1 MPEVKSD
8 SGIRK
13 AIIMAGGFGTR
24 LRPLTINIPKPLVPM
39 MQKPMMHHIV
49 NLLKAHGV
57 REITSL
63 LYFQPDAIRNYFG
76 DGRKFGIKMNYI
88 QSDADYG
95 TAGSVRNAYEFI
107 DERFIVISGDV
118 LTDFDLSKALDF
130 HIKRNAKATMIL
142 TRVKNP
148 LAFGV
153 VITEKDGRVSRF
165 LEKPSWG
172 EVFSDTINTGI
183 YILEREVMDWIPYRE
198 EYDFSKDLFPKMLRE
213 NLGLYGYVADG
224 YWRDVGTLPEY
235 QEAHLDCLHGRVNL
249 DFYEGYEKIT
259 SGIYIHKTVKI
270 DLDAVKLTGSVLIG
284 KGAKIGRGV
293 LLHNSVI
300 GENVSI
306 GDGASLNKTVVW
318 NDTTIGKHASLHLA
332 VICSNVKIGNDVKVE
347 EQVFIA
353 DKCVIGDGATIRP
366 SIKIWPEKEIEAG
379 AILTQ
384 SLIWESKW
392 SRELFTASRITGL
405 ANIEISPEFAA
416 KIGAAFGTILPEG
429 STVTVSRD
437 VDNVSRMVNRA
448 LISGLLSAGIS
459 VNDLQATPIPIT
471 RHRLKNSAEFGG
483 VHVRKSP
490 FDKKLCDLIFFDKG
504 GRDLPPAKTKSIER
518 TFFGEDYRRASFDK
532 VGTLNFPER
541 ALESYTD
548 SFLKSIDIEAIR
560 KARLRV
566 AIDYSYGAAT
576 TIFPSI
582 IGSLGVDVISL
593 NAFLDPSKFTRTA
606 EEFFAAA
613 ERLSEVVVSLGY
625 DIGFMLD
632 GGAERIHV
640 ADEKGNFLEHQRLLT
655 LITYLYLEVYPETKK
670 IAVPITA
677 SMEVDDICRE
687 RNVQVV
693 RTGDSHSELMR
704 AVTSD
709 PEIGFVGGTKG
720 GFIFP
725 KFLFAVDGMFSA
737 AKIMELI
744 AKSKT
749 RIGEL
754 AARMPER
761 YFLVKRNVACP
772 KDLKGKVM
780 RKIME
785 DTAEHYRVLIDGVKI
800 IFDNETS
807 LLLLPD
813 RERDIFHVNAE
824 SRTKSRATRLVSE
837 YEKKLLEWINE

>member
-1 MPEVKSD
+1 
-8 SGIRK
+8 
-13 AIIMAGGFGTR
+13 
-24 LRPLTINIPKPLVPM
+24 
-39 MQKPMMHHIV
+39 
-49 NLLKAHGV
+49 
-57 REITSL
+57 
-63 LYFQPDAIRNYFG
+63 
-76 DGRKFGIKMNYI
+76 
-88 QSDADYG
+88 
-95 TAGSVRNAYEFI
+95 
-107 DERFIVISGDV
+107 
-118 LTDFDLSKALDF
+118 
-130 HIKRNAKATMIL
+130 
-142 TRVKNP
+142 
-148 LAFGV
+148 
-153 VITEKDGRVSRF
+153 
-165 LEKPSWG
+165 
-172 EVFSDTINTGI
+172 
-183 YILEREVMDWIPYRE
+183 
-198 EYDFSKDLFPKMLRE
+198 
-213 NLGLYGYVADG
+213 
-224 YWRDVGTLPEY
+224 
-235 QEAHLDCLHGRVNL
+235 
-249 DFYEGYEKIT
+249 
-259 SGIYIHKTVKI
+259 
-270 DLDAVKLTGSVLIG
+270 
-284 KGAKIGRGV
+284 
-293 LLHNSVI
+293 
-300 GENVSI
+300 
-306 GDGASLNKTVVW
+306 
-318 NDTTIGKHASLHLA
+318 
-332 VICSNVKIGNDVKVE
+332 
-347 EQVFIA
+347 
-353 DKCVIGDGATIRP
+353 
-366 SIKIWPEKEIEAG
+366 
-379 AILTQ
+379 
-384 SLIWESKW
+384 
-392 SRELFTASRITGL
+392 
-405 ANIEISPEFAA
+405 
-416 KIGAAFGTILPEG
+416 
-429 STVTVSRD
+429 
-437 VDNVSRMVNRA
+437 MVNRA
-448 LISGLLSAGIS
+448 LIAGLLSTGVS
-459 VNDLQATPIPIT
+459 VNDLQATPIPIA
-471 RHRLKNSAEFGG
+471 RHRLKNSTEFGG

-504 GRDLPPAKTKSIER
+504 GRDLPAAKTKSIER
-518 TFFGEDYRRASFDK
+518 NFFGEEYRRASYEK

-548 SFLKSIDIEAIR
+548 SFIKCIDTEAIR

-566 AIDYSYGAAT
+566 AIDYSYGAAAA
-576 TIFPSI
+576 IFPSI
-582 IGSLGVDVISL
+582 IGGLGVDVISL

-704 AVTSD
+704 AVTAD

-800 IFDNETS
+800 IYDNETS

-813 RERDIFHVNAE
+813 RERDIFHINAE
-824 SRTKSRATRLVSE
+824 SRTKSRAARLVSE
-837 YEKKLLEWINE
+837 YEKKLNEWIAE

>member
-1 MPEVKSD
+1 MPEVKTEST
-8 SGIRK
+8 IRK

-39 MQKPMMHHIV
+39 MQKPMMHHIA

-57 REITSL
+57 KEITAL

-76 DGRKFGIKMNYI
+76 DGRKFGLKMNYI
-88 QSDADYG
+88 QADADYG

-107 DERFIVISGDV
+107 DDRFIVISGDV
-118 LTDFDLSKALDF
+118 LTDFDLSKAVEF

-183 YILEREVMDWIPYRE
+183 YILEREVMDLIPYRE
-198 EYDFSKDLFPKMLRE
+198 EYDFSKDLFPRMLRE

-249 DFYEGYEKIT
+249 DFYEGYEKIAT
-259 SGIYIHKTVKI
+259 GIYAHKSAKF
-270 DLDAVKLTGSVLIG
+270 DLDAVKLSGSVLIG
-284 KGAKIGRGV
+284 KGAKLGKGV
-293 LLHNSVI
+293 ALHNSVI
-300 GENVSI
+300 GENVVM
-306 GDGASLNKTVVW
+306 GDGSSLSKTVVW
-318 NDTTIGKHASLHLA
+318 NDTVVGKHTTIHLA
-332 VICSNVKIGNDVKVE
+332 VICSGVRIGDDVKIE

-353 DKCVIGDGATIRP
+353 DRCIIGDGATIKS

-429 STVTVSRD
+429 STVCVSRD
-437 VDNVSRMVNRA
+437 VDNASRMVNRA
-448 LISGLLSAGIS
+448 LIAGLLSAGIS
-459 VNDLQATPIPIT
+459 VNDLQATPIPIA
-471 RHRLKNSAEFGG
+471 RHRLKNSTEFGG

-504 GRDLPPAKTKSIER
+504 GRDLPAAKTKSIER
-518 TFFGEDYRRASFDK
+518 NFFGEDYRRASFEK

-548 SFLKSIDIEAIR
+548 SFIKCIDTEAIK

-566 AIDYSYGAAT
+566 AIDYSYGAAA

-582 IGSLGVDVISL
+582 IGGLGVDVISL

-704 AVTSD
+704 AVTAD

-737 AKIMELI
+737 VKIMELI

-754 AARMPER
+754 AARIPER

-800 IFDNETS
+800 IYDNETS

-824 SRTKSRATRLVSE
+824 SRTKSRAARLVSE
-837 YEKKLLEWINE
+837 YEKKLNEWIAE